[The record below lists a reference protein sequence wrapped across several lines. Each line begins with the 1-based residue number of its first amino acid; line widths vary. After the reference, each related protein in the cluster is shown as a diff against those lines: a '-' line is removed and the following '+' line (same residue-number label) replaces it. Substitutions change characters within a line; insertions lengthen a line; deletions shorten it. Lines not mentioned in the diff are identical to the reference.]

1 LQRSSDIVILPYG
14 WYHATFDTSDWTV
27 GLGAQSE
34 ASYYGKTAFPATAA
48 GFAASSGNTS
58 SGVKFSSA
66 LLELAARGGHNA
78 AVEQMLSEKVSS
90 GSALHL
96 ASRSGH
102 VEVVKT
108 LLTHNANVNAPLKAR
123 DRGDGSGPTSLDLAV
138 TEGRADCVKLLL
150 EHNAHPDPAVNLMGR
165 AAEQGHSQVV
175 DTLVRMGR
183 DVNQKDHF
191 GATALHMATRSG
203 HDGLVSHLLNVRAD
217 PNAKIDDG
225 RDGLTPAQVA
235 YFEGH
240 VKIRDILEQA
250 QQRKKGRSPADEM

>member
-1 LQRSSDIVILPYG
+1 
-14 WYHATFDTSDWTV
+14 
-27 GLGAQSE
+27 
-34 ASYYGKTAFPATAA
+34 
-48 GFAASSGNTS
+48 
-58 SGVKFSSA
+58 
-66 LLELAARGGHNA
+66 
-78 AVEQMLSEKVSS
+78 MLSEKVSS

-108 LLTHNANVNAPLKAR
+108 LLTHKANVNAPLRSR
-123 DRGDGSGPTSLDLAV
+123 DRGDGTGPTSLDLAV

-175 DTLVRMGR
+175 DALIRMGR

-203 HDGLVSHLLNVRAD
+203 HDGLVSHLLNVGAD

-240 VKIRDILEQA
+240 AKIRDILEQA
-250 QQRKKGRSPADEM
+250 QQRRKGRSHADEM